1 VVLCGELKGLAM
13 SPNHDAELQA
23 AILGLSRSPLE
34 EVAELRRRL
43 MFWRVFA
50 AGMGIVVLVL
60 VMVGG

>member
-1 VVLCGELKGLAM
+1 M

-43 MFWRVFA
+43 LFWRVFA
-50 AGMGIVVLVL
+50 AGMGIVVIVV